1 MTDRTF
7 PQLGLDLLER
17 SLDVVDLT
25 RPIYEGMPQWFGHQ
39 KTFIMVNQTHDEFK
53 DKWKTHCGFEAH
65 NLLISEHV
73 GTHTDAIFEYEPAGP
88 KLDESPLSFYYG
100 PAVCVDVEP
109 FVESDVELL
118 SEEKLL
124 AAVAAS
130 GQEIRRGDVLLLHF
144 GYGDRVW
151 PALAY
156 AERNPGLSRKATR
169 WIAEQG
175 VVNIGVDQMSIDSS
189 EDAEFSA
196 HLVCGEYGIVNTESL
211 TNLSKIK
218 NERVL
223 YIGLPLNITGG
234 TGSPIRAIAI
244 REAQ

>member
-1 MTDRTF
+1 MSERSF
-7 PQLGLDLLER
+7 PQLGAELLTR

-39 KTFIMVNQTHDEFK
+39 KTFIMVNQTHEEFTQ
-53 DKWKTHCGFEAH
+53 KWKTKCGFEAH

-73 GTHTDAIFEYEPAGP
+73 GTHTDAIFEYAPDGP
-88 KLDESPLSFYYG
+88 KLHESPLAFYYG
-100 PAVCVDVEP
+100 PAVCIDVEP
-109 FVESDVELL
+109 WVESDIELL
-118 SEEKLL
+118 SKEKLL
-124 AAVAAS
+124 ASVEAS

-151 PALAY
+151 PELAY
-156 AERNPGLSRKATR
+156 AERNPGLSREATQ

-196 HLVCGEYGIVNTESL
+196 HVVCAEYGIVNTESL
-211 TNLSKIK
+211 TNLSEIK

-223 YIGLPLNITGG
+223 YLGLPLNIRGG

-244 REAQ
+244 RQDV